1 LLVRNYF
8 IAICYRTS
16 FDIFL
21 LVCTSLISNGEQQ
34 DEETVGGQRRPEAL
48 RMLCEMCP
56 SQALT
61 IRALCVSNIVC
72 EICALAKYQQPSSV
86 CLLLS

>member
-1 LLVRNYF
+1 M
-8 IAICYRTS
+8 
-16 FDIFL
+16 L

-34 DEETVGGQRRPEAL
+34 DEETVGGQRRSEAL

-61 IRALCVSNIVC
+61 IRALCVSNKLFMCVC
-72 EICALAKYQQPSSV
+72 VCTHSAL
-86 CLLLS
+86 